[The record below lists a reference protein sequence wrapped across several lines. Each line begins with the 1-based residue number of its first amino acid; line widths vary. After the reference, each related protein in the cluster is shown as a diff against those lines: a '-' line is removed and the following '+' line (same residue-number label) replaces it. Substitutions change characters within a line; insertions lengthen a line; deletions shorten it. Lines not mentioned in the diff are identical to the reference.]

1 MAFGKELFTGTKQG
15 QRKDSVELSEEEC
28 AFLEQCLKMQ
38 LGFVS

>member
-1 MAFGKELFTGTKQG
+1 MAFGKELFTETKQG
-15 QRKDSVELSEEEC
+15 HGEDSVELSGEEC